1 MKTKLIYGVIIG
13 CLVAVSGILYLQDSK
28 EEPITINV
36 QESDT
41 QRSGTVMA
49 EEPTIV
55 VYVTGAVNSP
65 DVYEVKEHS
74 RLHELVELAGGFKV
88 NASKETLNLARFV
101 FDGEMIH
108 VPEEDDGTEKL
119 SLNERSYSDKVSI
132 NQASILE
139 LMTLTGIGETKA
151 QAIIDYRKAN
161 GPFQRIEDIM
171 KVNGIKDAMYNK
183 IKDDIVI

>member
-1 MKTKLIYGVIIG
+1 MKTKLIYGLIIA
-13 CLVAVSGILYLQDSK
+13 CLVTVSGVLYLQDSK
-28 EEPITINV
+28 EAPVTISV
-36 QESDT
+36 QESDAK
-41 QRSGTVMA
+41 TVKTVLA

-55 VYVTGAVNSP
+55 VYVTGAVNKP

-74 RLHELVELAGGFKV
+74 RLHEVVDQAGGFK
-88 NASKETLNLARFV
+88 ASADKEYLNLARFV

-108 VPEEDDGTEKL
+108 VPQLGETSESSEFEEGD
-119 SLNERSYSDKVSI
+119 YSEKVSI
-132 NQASILE
+132 NQASVQE
-139 LMTLTGIGETKA
+139 LMSLTGIGATKA
-151 QAIIDYRKAN
+151 EAIVDYRQSN

>member
-41 QRSGTVMA
+41 RSSGAVLA
-49 EEPTIV
+49 EEPNIV
-55 VYVTGAVNSP
+55 IYVTGAVNKP

-74 RLHELVELAGGFKV
+74 RLHEVIEIAGGFKG
-88 NASKETLNLARFV
+88 NASKESLNLARFV

-108 VPEEDDGTEKL
+108 VPEEGSERST
-119 SLNERSYSDKVSI
+119 LNESSYSDKVSI
-132 NQASILE
+132 NKASLQE
-139 LMTLTGIGETKA
+139 LMSLTGIGETKA
-151 QAIIDYRKAN
+151 EAIIVYRKTN
-161 GPFQRIEDIM
+161 GPFQRIEEIM

>member
-41 QRSGTVMA
+41 RSNGAVLA

-55 VYVTGAVNSP
+55 VYVTGAVNKP

-74 RLHELVELAGGFKV
+74 RLHEVVEIAGGFKG
-88 NASKETLNLARFV
+88 NASKEFLNLARFV

-108 VPEEDDGTEKL
+108 VPEVDDGSDRST
-119 SLNERSYSDKVSI
+119 LNESNYSDKVSI
-132 NQASILE
+132 NQANIQE

-151 QAIIDYRKAN
+151 EAIIVYRKVN
-161 GPFQRIEDIM
+161 GPFQRIEEIM

>member
-1 MKTKLIYGVIIG
+1 MKTKLIYGLIIG
-13 CLVAVSGILYLQDSK
+13 CLVAISGVLYLQDTK
-28 EEPITINV
+28 EEPVTINV
-36 QESDT
+36 QESDNNR
-41 QRSGTVMA
+41 QNRVLA

-55 VYVTGAVNSP
+55 VYVTGAVKAP

-74 RLHELVELAGGFKV
+74 RLHEVIEMAGGFEGD
-88 NASKETLNLARFV
+88 ASKETLNLARFV
-101 FDGEMIH
+101 FDGEMIY
-108 VPEEDDGTEKL
+108 VPLVTDSATATRNNGD
-119 SLNERSYSDKVSI
+119 SYSNKVSI
-132 NQASILE
+132 NQGSVQE

-151 QAIIDYRKAN
+151 EAIIAYRKIN